1 MLPSPNYKYA
11 KSFSIS
17 SEVIEG
23 VDAAAKHLGISRS
36 YFIQH
41 ALETY
46 LKHFNMQLERLEKAE
61 AQQEALAV

>member
-1 MLPSPNYKYA
+1 MLPSPNYKHA

-23 VDAAAKHLGISRS
+23 IDAAAKHLQVSRS

-46 LKHFNMQLERLEKAE
+46 LKHFNMQIEKLEKSE
-61 AQQEALAV
+61 NKEEALIA

>member
-1 MLPSPNYKYA
+1 MLPSPNYKHA

-17 SEVIEG
+17 SEVIED

-36 YFIQH
+36 YFIQN

-46 LKHFNMQLERLEKAE
+46 LKHFNMQIEKLERSKTQKET
-61 AQQEALAV
+61 LAA

>member
-1 MLPSPNYKYA
+1 MLPSPNYKHA

-23 VDAAAKHLGISRS
+23 IDAAAKHLQVSRS

-46 LKHFNMQLERLEKAE
+46 LKHFNMQIEKLERSE
-61 AQQEALAV
+61 AKEEALIA